1 MEGLGVVISFLVLL
15 QYEQT
20 LLRILLWAFR
30 RNLALVF
37 QTVLQRHLR
46 AIGEFD
52 SVLPELLILCS
63 AFFNTSV
70 HLLEGLIDLRQ
81 GLLALIHGFEPL
93 PRLDITRWNCG
104 FAIPD
109 EAGLTIESHVRVD

>member
-1 MEGLGVVISFLVLL
+1 MEGPGVVIGFLVLL

-20 LLRILLWAFR
+20 LLRILLWVFW

-37 QTVLQRHLR
+37 QTVFQWHLR
-46 AIGEFD
+46 AIGKFD
-52 SVLPELLILCS
+52 SALPEPLVLCS
-63 AFFNTSV
+63 AFFNTSA
-70 HLLEGLIDLRQ
+70 HLLKDLLDLRQ
-81 GLLALIHGFEPL
+81 GLLAPIHGFEPL
-93 PRLDITRWNCG
+93 PGLDIARWGCG